1 MEHERGRCVQCLDD
15 QRRYAREWLSHR
27 KQLDHAVFSN
37 CVQLDARYSRELQP
51 IRGPD
56 TYRAVTTD
64 HSEPHEP
71 PGSRKAVAW
80 ICDPPAL
87 SRSHST
93 MSEQSDAQLVA
104 EILGGDVESFGV
116 LFQRYRDTCTRFAVR
131 MLGSSS
137 DADDVLQSA
146 FMRAYRNLAN
156 CRDPDRFGGWLYQI
170 VVNECRTFASR
181 QRRREL
187 RFVPDPDLIDRAV
200 AESEDDSAGAMTEKI
215 EEALSKL
222 PVEQREAFLLKYV
235 EEMSYEE
242 IAEVTGVGVSALK
255 MRVKRACDG
264 LRDLLEGVYHD

>member
-1 MEHERGRCVQCLDD
+1 
-15 QRRYAREWLSHR
+15 
-27 KQLDHAVFSN
+27 
-37 CVQLDARYSRELQP
+37 
-51 IRGPD
+51 
-56 TYRAVTTD
+56 
-64 HSEPHEP
+64 
-71 PGSRKAVAW
+71 
-80 ICDPPAL
+80 
-87 SRSHST
+87 

-187 RFVPDPDLIDRAV
+187 RFVPDPDLIERAV
-200 AESEDDSAGAMTEKI
+200 ADTEDDSAGAMNEHI

-264 LRDLLEGVYHD
+264 LRDLLEGVYHE

>member
-1 MEHERGRCVQCLDD
+1 
-15 QRRYAREWLSHR
+15 
-27 KQLDHAVFSN
+27 
-37 CVQLDARYSRELQP
+37 
-51 IRGPD
+51 
-56 TYRAVTTD
+56 
-64 HSEPHEP
+64 
-71 PGSRKAVAW
+71 
-80 ICDPPAL
+80 
-87 SRSHST
+87 

-104 EILGGDVESFGV
+104 QILGGDVESFGV

-146 FMRAYRNLAN
+146 FMRAYRNLAS

-187 RFVPDPDLIDRAV
+187 RFVSDNELIDRAAV
-200 AESEDDSAGAMTEKI
+200 EAQDESGGTMDEQI
-215 EEALSKL
+215 ERALAAL

-242 IAEVTGVGVSALK
+242 MAEVTRVGISALK

-264 LRDLLEGVYHD
+264 LRDQLEGVYND